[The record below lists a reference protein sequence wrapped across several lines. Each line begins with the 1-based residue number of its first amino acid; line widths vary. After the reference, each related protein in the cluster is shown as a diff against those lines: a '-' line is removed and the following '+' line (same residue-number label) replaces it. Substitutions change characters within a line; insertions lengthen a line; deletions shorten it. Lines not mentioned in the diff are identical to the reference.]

1 MTVSW
6 TGPARELVDR
16 LGAGVDALWSLA
28 YSAQSGALRLATV
41 EPLDEDFALSEAAM
55 DLADALGEIEW
66 ARPELTGVAITVDLG
81 PPCWDDVIAYR
92 DAIAGLL
99 AAAIDV
105 VVALLRDPAEELDT
119 PDVLALARVVHLV
132 GSAHQRVTG
141 HLR

>member
-6 TGPARELVDR
+6 TEPARELVDR
-16 LGAGVDALWSLA
+16 LGPGMDALWSLVF
-28 YSAQSGALRLATV
+28 SAQAGALSLATV

-55 DLADALGEIEW
+55 DLADALGELEW
-66 ARPELTGVAITVDLG
+66 ACPELTAVAVTVDLG

-92 DAIAGLL
+92 EAIAGLL

-105 VVALLRDPAEELDT
+105 VAALLRDEDLDI

-132 GSAHQRVTG
+132 SSAYQRVTG
-141 HLR
+141 HLK